1 MMSLAVKALL
11 SVFLSLTC
19 IGVARAEAT
28 ETLVGTWSARP
39 EVRGQVGELV
49 IHFESAEDRS
59 LGATLELPQIQS
71 QRIRLGEVQV
81 EGSTIRIGPMVLE
94 MNAEGSELSGIV
106 PQALIPNHK
115 VQAVFRKS
123 DDPVKKNAPRH
134 FGPSK
139 EPVWKFETEAA
150 IWGGVLVAGDALYFG
165 NDDGDLF
172 ALDANTGALLWKIR
186 TGGII
191 RSQPSEVGND
201 IVVQS
206 DDGYLYRVNKRDG
219 SQVWKVPLARGEP
232 GPVNRKT
239 DDFMYDHYAS
249 SVNVSGGVGY
259 VGTYEGD
266 IVCVDLDSGNVV
278 WRFASKGPVL
288 GQPAAAGDLVIG
300 ASWDSHVYAL
310 NAATG
315 ELVWRAN
322 VGGNVVSSPAVHDDA
337 AVLVGTRGYDLIALD
352 LPTGERKWDYYF
364 WFSWV
369 EPPPLVIGDIVFAAG
384 SDGGAVLA
392 FDAQDGTLLW
402 EFDTTGSIWAPLTH
416 DESMLY
422 VGAVGVQDY
431 IVAHEPGFFAI
442 DLSSGDPI
450 WSYLPDSP
458 SIDGGVHS
466 GFAAAPAVGAWLV
479 YAGSLNGNLYAFRL
493 RGDRD
498 TVDAISTA
506 SPQSSPDAEPDY

>member
-1 MMSLAVKALL
+1 MHPA
-11 SVFLSLTC
+11 
-19 IGVARAEAT
+19 ARALVCGLLALACAGLARAT
-28 ETLVGTWSARP
+28 DAGSLVGTWTAHP

-49 IHFESAEDRS
+49 IHIEPGEDRS
-59 LGATLELPQIQS
+59 LSAALELPQIQS
-71 QRIRLGEVQV
+71 RRVGLGEVHV
-81 EGSTIRIGPMVLE
+81 EGDTIRIGPLVLE
-94 MNAEGSELSGIV
+94 SNADGSELAGTV
-106 PQALIPNHK
+106 PEALIPAHE
-115 VQAVFRKS
+115 VRAIFRKS
-123 DDPVKKNAPRH
+123 AAAAEMQASRH
-134 FGPSK
+134 FGPNQG
-139 EPVWKFETEAA
+139 PAWKFETEAA

-206 DDGYLYRVNKRDG
+206 DDGYLYRLDKRDG
-219 SQVWKVPLARGEP
+219 SLTWKVPLAQGGAR
-232 GPVNRKT
+232 PVNRQS
-239 DDFMYDHYAS
+239 DDYAYDHYAS
-249 SVNVSGGVGY
+249 SVNVTDSVGY

-266 IVCVDLDSGNVV
+266 IVCIDLDSGGIV
-278 WRFASKGPVL
+278 WRFSAEGPVL

-310 NAATG
+310 DAATG

-322 VGGNVVSSPAVHDDA
+322 VGGNIVSSPAVHDDSA
-337 AVLVGTRGYDLIALD
+337 ILVGTRGYDLIALD
-352 LPTGERKWDYYF
+352 LPTGEKKWDYYF

-369 EPPPLVIGDIVFAAG
+369 ESPPLVVGDTVLAGG

-402 EFDTTGSIWAPLTH
+402 EFDTTGSVWAPLAH

-442 DLSSGDPI
+442 DLKSGDPI
-450 WSYLPDSP
+450 WSYLPDATSV
-458 SIDGGVHS
+458 DGGPRS
-466 GFAAAPAVGAWLV
+466 GFAAAPALGSEFV
-479 YAGSLNGNLYAFRL
+479 YAGSLDGNLYAFPRS
-493 RGDRD
+493 GATDV
-498 TVDAISTA
+498 VDGISTA
-506 SPQSSPDAEPDY
+506 SPQTSSPDADPDY